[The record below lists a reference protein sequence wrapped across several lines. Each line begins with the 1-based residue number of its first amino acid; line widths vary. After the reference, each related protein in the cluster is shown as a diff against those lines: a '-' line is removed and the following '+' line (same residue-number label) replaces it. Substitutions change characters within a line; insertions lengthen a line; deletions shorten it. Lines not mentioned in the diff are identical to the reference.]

1 MSPGE
6 VNVTNRLL
14 RAAAALV
21 GVLPSAAHST
31 DAVYAQNFLTGSK
44 QIVSYPVGNPG
55 GMSVVGPLTDT
66 LIGMDFDPGA
76 NVLWAI
82 NFATHALGTVNQSTG
97 VFSQTVLLADTDIK
111 AFTIDP
117 VDGTFYVSRGDH
129 YIYHLDA
136 TSGQTTLLGTGAA
149 AGTAISALAADCSG
163 GLYAFASNGVD
174 LDVLYRTNLGSSD
187 ATPIASSGYQG
198 ATSLEFD
205 NHTGTLYA
213 WFNAS
218 GNTDSTHATIN
229 KMTAAASQTA
239 AASGKYRMAIR
250 NECPIFLDGFEA

>member
-1 MSPGE
+1 M
-6 VNVTNRLL
+6 NRLL
-14 RAAAALV
+14 RAAMALAV
-21 GVLPSAAHST
+21 MAPSAMQAA
-31 DAVYAQNFLTGSK
+31 DVVYAQNFLAGSK
-44 QIVSYPVGNPG
+44 QVVTYPVGDPG
-55 GMSVVGPLTDT
+55 SMSVVGPLTDT
-66 LIGMDFDPGA
+66 LIGMDFDPAA

-82 NFATHALGTVNQSTG
+82 NFATQALGTVNQATG
-97 VFSQTVLLADTDIK
+97 AFSQTVLLADTDIK

-129 YIYHLDA
+129 YVYHLDA

-163 GLYAFASNGVD
+163 GLYSYASNGVD
-174 LDVLYRTNLGSSD
+174 LDVLYRANPGSSD

-205 NHTGTLYA
+205 NHAGTLYA

-218 GNTDSTHATIN
+218 GTTDSTHATIDT
-229 KMTAAASQTA
+229 MTAAASQAA